1 MLINLQ
7 KLFMFLRK
15 CRQRVQEIK
24 AEAMERGI
32 REIRHKNVGSVQF
45 SKNDT
50 EVYVKSRGKGAEL

>member
-1 MLINLQ
+1 
-7 KLFMFLRK
+7 
-15 CRQRVQEIK
+15 VQEIK